1 MFDLSQIPDEASALV
16 SVFRANG
23 HGGEFL
29 ATLAVDPDPIF
40 LTPVWK
46 CVRVDV
52 DALDDFPGLNRFLFE
67 FLGTLVPIFPFA
79 RHSSSETARIA
90 SRNQLMPITRR
101 SGSSK
106 ALMVF
111 PHKGSAGKSFQA
123 TWLCRCQ

>member
-23 HGGEFL
+23 HGDEFL

-40 LTPVWK
+40 LTPFWK

-67 FLGTLVPIFPFA
+67 FLGTLEPIFPFA
-79 RHSSSETARIA
+79 RHFVAVLRNSPDCGIIFLAKPADANHAEERIIEGA
-90 SRNQLMPITRR
+90 HGFSP
-101 SGSSK
+101 
-106 ALMVF
+106 
-111 PHKGSAGKSFQA
+111 
-123 TWLCRCQ
+123 